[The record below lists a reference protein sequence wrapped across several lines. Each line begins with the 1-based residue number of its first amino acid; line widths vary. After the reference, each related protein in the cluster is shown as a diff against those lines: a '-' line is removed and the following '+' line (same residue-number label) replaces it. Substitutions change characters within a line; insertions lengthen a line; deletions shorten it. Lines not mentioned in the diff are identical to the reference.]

1 MAWRS
6 LKDDEGLNEALD
18 TFVYGLSLGNE
29 KNASRSYALT
39 VGSDSVPASSDNSFY
54 TVTGNSINGSYI
66 AVAGAGSAGT
76 PSSLSTVVPVTSGGI
91 TINVIF
97 DAAAMAAP
105 ASFRAG
111 VQQAVAILAANI
123 SDKITVNINVD
134 YSGTGGGAAAGP
146 DNGTYQSYSSVRS
159 MLISHASSGDAIF
172 NNLPTGTAI
181 QGQSNVAVWNAQLKL
196 WGLLNAQDITTDD
209 GSATFATDISPSLL
223 VGVAL
228 HELTHAL
235 GRVPFGSTPDVFDL
249 FRFTS
254 PGNRLFSGAATAQA
268 AYFSIDG
275 GNTKIAQY
283 GQNSDPSDFLNSGVQ
298 GSNDPFNEIYS
309 SNTVQGLTTVDLKQ
323 LDALGFHLAI
333 NNPTIIESHGIT
345 SLVQIGSTFY
355 MDATG
360 TSSGPPLNYQGASV
374 TTATFAGWSPV
385 AAEQTS
391 SGYDVVWKNAST
403 GQYNIWTTDAN
414 GNYTG
419 SLLNLVDG
427 NSAALQ
433 SFEPMFHQDLNGD
446 GVIGVL
452 SHSALGSS
460 SSETFHANFTLQSV
474 TGNGGHDQII
484 FDGSSTAYSI
494 VTSNSNIMVTDSV
507 ANRDG
512 VEQFTGVEFLT
523 FTDKTVFIENQNTA
537 NIARLYSAAFNRA
550 PDLTGLTYWED
561 VYANNVPASAK
572 SAGYYSALAQAND
585 GSGSSIAHGFI
596 TSSEFQNLYG
606 TLSDQSFVTQLYQN
620 VLGRAPDQAGLNF
633 WVGQL
638 EGGGQTREIILVG
651 LAESPENV
659 AKTSAWL
666 ITV

>member
-1 MAWRS
+1 MVWRF
-6 LKDDEGLNEALD
+6 LKHDDGSNEEPD
-18 TFVYGLSLGNE
+18 TFVYGLNWAYE
-29 KNASRSYALT
+29 KQAFSPHALA
-39 VGSDSVPASSDNSFY
+39 GLSDTISAPTDNSFY

-66 AVAGAGSAGT
+66 PVAASGSAGT
-76 PSSLSTVVPVTSGGI
+76 TSNLSAVVPVTSGGI

-134 YSGTGGGAAAGP
+134 YSGVGGGAAAGP
-146 DNGTYQSYSSVRS
+146 DNGIYQSYSSVRS
-159 MLISHASSGDAIF
+159 MLISHASSGDVTF

-181 QGQSNVAVWNAQLKL
+181 QGQTNVAVWNAQLKL
-196 WGLLNAQDITTDD
+196 WGLLNAQDMTTDD
-209 GSATFATDISPSLL
+209 GSATFATDINPSLL

-235 GRVPFGSTPDVFDL
+235 GRVPFGSAPDVFDL

-254 PGNRLFSGAATAQA
+254 PGNRLFSGAATAPA

-283 GQNSDPSDFLNSGVQ
+283 GQNSDPSDFLNSGIQ

-309 SNTVQGLTTVDLKQ
+309 SSTVQGLTAVDLKQ

-333 NNPTIIESHGIT
+333 NNPTIIESQGAT

-360 TSSGPPLNYQGASV
+360 TSSGPPLDYHGAAV
-374 TTATFAGWSPV
+374 TTATFAGWVPV

-403 GQYNIWTTDAN
+403 GQYNVWTTDAN

-419 SLLNLVDG
+419 SLLDLVGG

-452 SHSALGSS
+452 LHSALGSS
-460 SSETFHANFTLQSV
+460 GSETFHANFALQSV
-474 TGNGGHDQII
+474 NGNGGHDQII
-484 FDGSSTAYSI
+484 FDGSSSAYSI
-494 VTSNSNIMVTDSV
+494 VSANSNVTVTDSV

-512 VEQFTGVEFLT
+512 VEQLTSVEFLT
-523 FTDKTVFIENQNTA
+523 FSDKALFIENPNNA

-550 PDLTGLTYWED
+550 PDFAGLTYWED
-561 VYANNVPASAK
+561 IYASNVPASAK

-620 VLGRAPDQAGLNF
+620 VLGRSPDQAGLNF

-651 LAESPENV
+651 LAESPENI

-666 ITV
+666 IAV